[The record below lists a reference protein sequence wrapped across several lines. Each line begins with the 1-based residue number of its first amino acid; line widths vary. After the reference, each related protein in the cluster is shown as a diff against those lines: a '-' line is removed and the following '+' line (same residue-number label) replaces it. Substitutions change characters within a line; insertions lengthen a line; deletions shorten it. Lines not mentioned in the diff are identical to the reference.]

1 MFKHILAPISG
12 DSITKSEL
20 DQVVTLASKDSA
32 KITLVYVSDPIG
44 PYMYADSTSSIVISE
59 QEHQKA
65 CNAFAKKVFEKAK
78 ARIPAGVSIDTV
90 HVFHPNIA
98 DGIIDTAKSVGA
110 DVICMVSHK
119 RTGLKGLFLRS
130 ESQVVILHS
139 HLPVLVLNA

>member
-78 ARIPAGVSIDTV
+78 ARIPAGVSI
-90 HVFHPNIA
+90 A

-130 ESQVVILHS
+130 ESQEVILHS

>member
-1 MFKHILAPISG
+1 MFKHLLAPISG

-20 DQVVTLASKDSA
+20 NQVVSLASKDSA

-65 CNAFAKKVFEKAK
+65 CNEFAKKLFHK
-78 ARIPAGVSIDTV
+78 ARAQIPAEVLIDTV

-98 DGIIDTAKSVGA
+98 DG
-110 DVICMVSHK
+110 ICMVSHK

-130 ESQVVILHS
+130 ESHEVILHS